1 MKRLL
6 IVLFL
11 TILFPC
17 GVLLPAA
24 NNNSKILEMENV
36 KEEVTG
42 TDMKKDMDFLP
53 NVVLL

>member
-11 TILFPC
+11 TILLPC
-17 GVLLPAA
+17 GVLLRAA
-24 NNNSKILEMENV
+24 NNNRKILKMENV
-36 KEEVTG
+36 KEEVTK